1 MEKKKLCSD
10 IVKWQKG
17 IINHFWWSCE
27 SSGGNAIE
35 LREKWTSL
43 VHHISNRHSFGENTV
58 FKKCQHPS
66 LPHDQLRNSKWL
78 KVESPARNAMK
89 EIVLDKK
96 LLDIVPYL
104 VDFCHTGNLKV
115 YHAVLLKYCP
125 KQLHFSYHGMI
136 ARTQLAVLH
145 FNHVIDAGHAKT
157 KEGNLRYKLQ
167 FSKLSQ
173 NYMVK
178 PIKDVKE
185 KPYLKDLVCE
195 SISMAT
201 HITQLELPKLPN
213 FPKNIAPIN
222 QTRFSES

>member
-1 MEKKKLCSD
+1 
-10 IVKWQKG
+10 
-17 IINHFWWSCE
+17 
-27 SSGGNAIE
+27 
-35 LREKWTSL
+35 
-43 VHHISNRHSFGENTV
+43 
-58 FKKCQHPS
+58 
-66 LPHDQLRNSKWL
+66 
-78 KVESPARNAMK
+78 
-89 EIVLDKK
+89 
-96 LLDIVPYL
+96 
-104 VDFCHTGNLKV
+104 
-115 YHAVLLKYCP
+115 
-125 KQLHFSYHGMI
+125 MI

-173 NYMVK
+173 NYVVK

-213 FPKNIAPIN
+213 VPKNIAPIN
-222 QTRFSES
+222 KPDKEVAIANKRSRFSQ